1 MTRRLPALAPARRPT
16 NVTRMRT
23 DLLFRSLL
31 PLLAWLSCGYKE
43 VAPPPQVVLPASLGA
58 AASLAAIRVP
68 ADLEVELVAAE
79 PAVLDPVDL
88 AWGADGRLWV
98 VEMADYPRG
107 LDGKGQPG
115 GRIRVLESTRGDGRY
130 DRSTLFADGLRSP
143 TAVLPWRTGILVVA
157 VPDLLFLEDTDGDG
171 RADVRRPLFTGLAEG
186 NEQHLSNGL
195 QWGLDGWVHLANG
208 NSGGKVRRADAAGP
222 VVELGQRDFRLRPDS
237 GEIETVAGQTQAG
250 RNRDDWGNWFG
261 GNNSNP
267 IWHYALE
274 EHYLRRNP
282 RLVPPSA
289 TVTVAAIPG
298 AARVYP
304 RSETLARFNDGF
316 AANHFTSACGTVI
329 YRDDLLGPAYAG
341 NVFVCEPVHNLV
353 HREVLDADGA
363 TFRSRRPE
371 SEATAE
377 FLTSTDAWSRFVAAR
392 TGPDGAL
399 YVADMYRLVIEHPQW
414 IPDAWQRVLGDLR
427 AGSEQGRIYRIR
439 PRGGALRAVPR
450 LDRADAAGL
459 ADALRSPSGTLRDLA
474 QQQLEWRRPEG
485 AAALVE
491 QVARGAERPAA
502 RAQALWT
509 LHGSGLL
516 NPGMLRHAL
525 RDPHAGVRRQAVR
538 LSESLGQGD
547 AGLRAAVLGLADDPD
562 AAVRQQVGYTLGEW
576 SGAEAGEALA
586 RLLARE
592 RDRYVRA
599 AALSSALPHAEVVL
613 EALHGA
619 GPSQSALVAEIA
631 AATANARALG
641 RLLEAVPAALAR
653 GEEGEGLRALGEL
666 LDLLQRQGQ
675 TLTRLHA
682 DAGASL
688 RPALEALDPVLERA
702 RSLAGDPAAP
712 VGTRLAAVALL
723 GRGRSRQAED
733 GKLLAALLD
742 ARQPPEVQLAAAR
755 ALGGINRTQTPGL
768 LLDGWGGHSP
778 SLRAL
783 ILGLLA
789 SRPAWAQVLLDRAE
803 RDEAFRAQI
812 DAARRTALTQ
822 HGNPRIAER
831 AAAVFGAADAAGRQ
845 ALVRDYLAAVGPLRP
860 DAHRGG
866 EVFAQACSACHRFG
880 PVPGRAVGPDLAVV
894 KDRSPEYL
902 ISHILDPNRAVEDRY
917 LFYTANLADGRTAV
931 GMLAAESA
939 GSLTLLGLEGEEQVI
954 LRSELRT
961 LISSGRSLMP
971 EGLEAAVDAQAM
983 ADLVGFLAAPPA
995 AGRR

>member
-1 MTRRLPALAPARRPT
+1 MRADRLPRL
-16 NVTRMRT
+16 
-23 DLLFRSLL
+23 LL

-43 VAPPPQVVLPASLGA
+43 VAPPPKVLLPAPLAA
-58 AASLAAIRVP
+58 AASLAAIQVP
-68 ADLEVELVAAE
+68 GDLEVELVAAE

-130 DRSTLFADGLRSP
+130 DRSTLFADGLRAP
-143 TAVLPWRTGILVVA
+143 TAVLPWRSGILVVA

-195 QWGLDGWVHLANG
+195 QWSLDGWVHLANG
-208 NSGGKVRRADAAGP
+208 NSGGKVRRAGAVGP

-237 GEIETVAGQTQAG
+237 GEIETLAGQTQAG

-282 RLVPPSA
+282 RLLPPSA

-329 YRDDLLGPAYAG
+329 YRDALLGPGYAG

-353 HREVLDADGA
+353 HREVLEADGA

-371 SEATAE
+371 SEATSE

-392 TGPDGAL
+392 AGPDGAL

-414 IPDAWQRVLGDLR
+414 IPEAWQRVLGDLR

-439 PRGGALRAVPR
+439 PRAGVLRPVPR
-450 LDRADAAGL
+450 LDRANAGEL
-459 ADALRSPSGTLRDLA
+459 AHALRSPSGTLRDLA

-485 AAALVE
+485 AAKVVE
-491 QVARGAERPAA
+491 QVAVGAELPAA
-502 RAQALWT
+502 RAQALWA
-509 LHGSGLL
+509 LHGIGAL
-516 NPGMLRHAL
+516 NPAVVLRAL
-525 RDPHAGVRRQAVR
+525 RDPHAGVRRQAIR
-538 LSESLGQGD
+538 LSEAIAVAD
-547 AGLRAAVLGLADDPD
+547 PALRAAVAALVDDPD

-576 SGAEAGEALA
+576 PGAEAGEALA

-592 RDRYVRA
+592 GDRYARA
-599 AALSSALPHAEVVL
+599 AALSSALPHADVVL
-613 EALHGA
+613 EALHAA
-619 GPSQSALVAEIA
+619 GPAQGPLVAEIA
-631 AATANARALG
+631 AATANARALT
-641 RLLEAVPAALAR
+641 RLLTAVPAALQR
-653 GEEGEGLRALGEL
+653 GELAEGLQALGEL

-675 TLTRLHA
+675 TLVRLHG
-682 DAGASL
+682 DAGAPL
-688 RPALEALDPVLERA
+688 RQALEALDPVLERA
-702 RSLAGDPAAP
+702 RAVAADPAAETR
-712 VGTRLAAVALL
+712 TRLAAVTLL
-723 GRGRSRQAED
+723 GRGRGQQAED
-733 GKLLAALLD
+733 AGRLAALLD
-742 ARQPPEVQLAAAR
+742 ARQPPEVQWAAAR

-768 LLDGWGGHSP
+768 LLAGWESHSP
-778 SLRAL
+778 RLRGL

-789 SRPAWAQVLLDRAE
+789 GRPAWAQVLLDRAE

-822 HGNPRIAER
+822 HGNSRIASR
-831 AAAVFGAADAAGRQ
+831 AAAVFGAGDAAGRQ
-845 ALVRDYLAAVGPLRP
+845 AIVRDYVAAVAPLRADP
-860 DAHRGG
+860 DRGAT
-866 EVFAQACSACHRFG
+866 VFAQSCSACHRFG
-880 PVPGRAVGPDLAVV
+880 AVPGRAVGPDLAVV

-902 ISHILDPNRAVEDRY
+902 IGHILDPNRAVEDRY

-939 GSLTLLGLEGEEQVI
+939 GALTLLGLDGEEQVI

-983 ADLVGFLAAPPA
+983 ADLVGFLAAPAA
-995 AGRR
+995 AGAR

>member
-1 MTRRLPALAPARRPT
+1 MRADRLPRL
-16 NVTRMRT
+16 
-23 DLLFRSLL
+23 LL

-43 VAPPPQVVLPASLGA
+43 VAPPPKVVLPTPLAA
-58 AASLAAIRVP
+58 AASLAAIQVP
-68 ADLEVELVAAE
+68 SDLEIELVAAE

-130 DRSTLFADGLRSP
+130 DRSTLYAEGLRAP
-143 TAVLPWRTGILVVA
+143 TAVLPWRSGILVVA

-195 QWGLDGWVHLANG
+195 QWSLDGWVHLANG
-208 NSGGKVRRADAAGP
+208 NSGGKVRRAGAVGP

-237 GEIETVAGQTQAG
+237 GEIETLAGQTQAG

-282 RLVPPSA
+282 RLVPPSGA
-289 TVTVAAIPG
+289 VTVAAIPG

-329 YRDDLLGPAYAG
+329 YRDSLLGPGYAG

-353 HREVLDADGA
+353 HREVLEADGA
-363 TFRSRRPE
+363 TFRGRRPE
-371 SEATAE
+371 AEATAE
-377 FLTSTDAWSRFVAAR
+377 FLASTDAWSRFVAAR
-392 TGPDGAL
+392 AGPDGAL

-414 IPDAWQRVLGDLR
+414 IPEAWQRVLGDLR

-439 PRGGALRAVPR
+439 PRAGALRPVPR
-450 LDRADAAGL
+450 LDRADAGEL
-459 ADALRSPSGTLRDLA
+459 ANALRSPSGVLRDLA

-485 AAALVE
+485 AAKVVE
-491 QVARGAERPAA
+491 QVAVGAELPAA
-502 RAQALWT
+502 RAQALWA
-509 LHGSGLL
+509 LHGIGALT
-516 NPGMLRHAL
+516 PPVVLRSL
-525 RDPHAGVRRQAVR
+525 RDLHAGVRRQAIR
-538 LSESLGQGD
+538 LSETIAAAD
-547 AGLRAAVLGLADDPD
+547 PALRAAVAALVDDPD
-562 AAVRQQVGYTLGEW
+562 AVVRQQVGYTLGEW
-576 SGAEAGEALA
+576 PGVEVGEALA

-599 AALSSALPHAEVVL
+599 AALSSALPHADVVL
-613 EALHGA
+613 ETLHAA
-619 GPSQSALVAEIA
+619 GLAQSPLVAEIA
-631 AATANARALG
+631 AATANARALT
-641 RLLEAVPAALAR
+641 RLLAAVPAALQR
-653 GEEGEGLRALGEL
+653 GEVSEGLQALGEL

-675 TLTRLHA
+675 TLPRLHG
-682 DAGASL
+682 DAGAPL
-688 RPALEALDPVLERA
+688 RQALEALDPVLERA
-702 RSLAGDPAAP
+702 RVVAADPTEETR
-712 VGTRLAAVALL
+712 TRLAAVTLL
-723 GRGRSRQAED
+723 GRGRGQQAED
-733 GKLLAALLD
+733 AGRLAALLD
-742 ARQPPEVQLAAAR
+742 ARQSPELQWAAAR

-768 LLDGWGGHSP
+768 LLAGWEGHSP
-778 SLRAL
+778 RLRGL

-789 SRPAWAQVLLDRAE
+789 GRPAWAQVLLDRAE
-803 RDEAFRAQI
+803 RDEAFRTQI

-822 HGNPRIAER
+822 HGNPRIATR
-831 AAAVFGAADAAGRQ
+831 AAAVFGAGDAAGRQ
-845 ALVRDYLAAVGPLRP
+845 AIVRDYVAAVAPLRADP
-860 DAHRGG
+860 GRGAT
-866 EVFAQACSACHRFG
+866 VFAQSCSACHRFG
-880 PVPGRAVGPDLAVV
+880 AVPGRAVGPDLAVV

-902 ISHILDPNRAVEDRY
+902 IGHILDPNRAVEDRY

-939 GSLTLLGLEGEEQVI
+939 GALTLLGLDGEEQVI

-983 ADLVGFLAAPPA
+983 ADLVGFLAAPA
-995 AGRR
+995 AGGR

>member
-1 MTRRLPALAPARRPT
+1 MRADRP
-16 NVTRMRT
+16 
-23 DLLFRSLL
+23 FRFLL

-43 VAPPPQVVLPASLGA
+43 VAPPPKVVLPAPLPA
-58 AASLAAIRVP
+58 AASLAAIQVP
-68 ADLEVELVAAE
+68 ADLAIELVAAE

-130 DRSTLFADGLRSP
+130 DRSTLFADGLRAP
-143 TAVLPWRTGILVVA
+143 TAVLPWRAGVLVVA
-157 VPDLLFLEDTDGDG
+157 VPELLYLEDTDGDG
-171 RADVRRPLFTGLAEG
+171 RADLRRPLFTGLAEG

-208 NSGGKVRRADAAGP
+208 NSGGKVRRAGSAGP
-222 VVELGQRDFRLRPDS
+222 VVELGQRDFRVRPDT

-282 RLVPPSA
+282 RLLPPSA

-329 YRDDLLGPAYAG
+329 YRDSLLGPGYAG

-353 HREVLDADGA
+353 HRQVLEVDGA

-371 SEATAE
+371 GEAASE
-377 FLTSTDAWSRFVAAR
+377 FLASSDAWSRFVAAR
-392 TGPDGAL
+392 AGPDGAL

-427 AGSEQGRIYRIR
+427 AGADQGRIYRLR
-439 PRGGALRAVPR
+439 PRVGALRPVPR
-450 LDRADAAGL
+450 LDRAGAAEL
-459 ADALRSPSGTLRDLA
+459 ADALRSPSGVLRDLA
-474 QQQLEWRRPEG
+474 QQQVEWRRPEG
-485 AAALVE
+485 AAGAVG
-491 QVARGAERPAA
+491 QVALGADLPAA
-502 RAQALWT
+502 RAQALWA
-509 LHGSGLL
+509 LHGIGALDPAVLL
-516 NPGMLRHAL
+516 RSL
-525 RDPHAGVRRQAVR
+525 RDPHPGVRRQAVR
-538 LSESLGQGD
+538 LSEVPGGGD
-547 AGLRAAVLGLADDPD
+547 PGLRAAVIRLIDDPD
-562 AAVRQQVGYTLGEW
+562 ATVRQQVGYTLGEW
-576 SGAEAGEALA
+576 PGADSGEALA
-586 RLLARE
+586 RLLAGERE
-592 RDRYVRA
+592 RYVRA

-613 EALHGA
+613 EALQAA
-619 GPSQSALVAEIA
+619 GPAQNALVAEIA
-631 AATANARALG
+631 AATANARALT
-641 RLLEAVPAALAR
+641 RLLAAVPAALR
-653 GEEGEGLRALGEL
+653 QGEVGEGLRTLGEL

-675 TLTRLHA
+675 TLARMHA
-682 DAGASL
+682 DAGPPL
-688 RPALEALDPVLERA
+688 RQALEALDPVLDRA
-702 RSLAGDPAAP
+702 RTVAADPAAP
-712 VGTRLAAVALL
+712 LGTRLAAVALL
-723 GRGRSRQAED
+723 GRGRGQQPED
-733 GKLLAALLD
+733 GNRLAALLD
-742 ARQPPEVQLAAAR
+742 ARQPSEVQLAAAR
-755 ALGGINRTQTPGL
+755 ALGGINRTQTPAL
-768 LLDGWGGHSP
+768 LLAGWDGHSP
-778 SLRAL
+778 RLRQV

-789 SRPAWAQVLLDRAE
+789 ARPAWAQVLLDRAE

-822 HGNPRIAER
+822 HGNARIADR
-831 AAAVFGAADAAGRQ
+831 AVAVFGAADAAGRQ
-845 ALVRDYLAAVGPLRP
+845 AVVRDYLAAVAPLRADP
-860 DAHRGG
+860 RRGAN
-866 EVFAQACSACHRFG
+866 VFTQSCSACHRFG

-902 ISHILDPNRAVEDRY
+902 IGHILDPNRAVEDRY

-939 GSLTLLGLEGEEQVI
+939 GALTLLGLDGEEQVI
-954 LRSELRT
+954 PRSELRT

-971 EGLEAAVDAQAM
+971 EGLEAAVDPQAM
-983 ADLVGFLAAPPA
+983 ADLVGFLAAPDA
-995 AGRR
+995 AGAR

>member
-1 MTRRLPALAPARRPT
+1 MRVDRLPRL
-16 NVTRMRT
+16 
-23 DLLFRSLL
+23 LL

-43 VAPPPQVVLPASLGA
+43 VAPPPQVVLPAPLAA
-58 AASLAAIRVP
+58 AASLAAIQVP

-143 TAVLPWRTGILVVA
+143 TAVLPWRSGVLVVA

-171 RADVRRPLFTGLAEG
+171 RADVRRALFTGLAEG

-195 QWGLDGWVHLANG
+195 QWSLDGWVHLANG
-208 NSGGKVRRADAAGP
+208 NSGGKVRRAGANGP

-329 YRDDLLGPAYAG
+329 YRDVLLGPGYAG

-353 HREVLDADGA
+353 HREVLAADGA
-363 TFRSRRPE
+363 TFHSRRPE
-371 SEATAE
+371 SEANSE
-377 FLTSTDAWSRFVAAR
+377 FLASTDAWSRFVAAR
-392 TGPDGAL
+392 AGPDGAL
-399 YVADMYRLVIEHPQW
+399 YLADMYRLVIEHPQW

-427 AGSEQGRIYRIR
+427 AGHEKGRIYRIR
-439 PRGGALRAVPR
+439 PRGGALRTVPR

-459 ADALRSPSGTLRDLA
+459 AEALRSPSGALRDLA
-474 QQQLEWRRPEG
+474 QQQVEWRRPDG
-485 AAALVE
+485 AAAVVE
-491 QVARGAERPAA
+491 QVARGAELPAA
-502 RAQALWT
+502 RAQALWA
-509 LHGSGLL
+509 LQGIGAL
-516 NPGMLRHAL
+516 NPAALLRAL

-538 LSESLGQGD
+538 LSEVIG
-547 AGLRAAVLGLADDPD
+547 ATEPGLRAAVISLVEDPA

-576 SGAEAGEALA
+576 LGAEAGEALA
-586 RLLARE
+586 RLLVRE

-613 EALHGA
+613 ESLHTA
-619 GPSQSALVAEIA
+619 GPAQAPLVAEIA
-631 AATANARALG
+631 AATANARALT
-641 RLLEAVPAALAR
+641 RLLAAVPAALER
-653 GEEGEGLRALGEL
+653 GELGPGLKALGEL

-675 TLTRLHA
+675 TLARLHA
-682 DAGASL
+682 DSGAPL
-688 RPALEALDPVLERA
+688 RQALEALDPVLERA
-702 RSLAGDPAAP
+702 RGVAADPAAP
-712 VGTRLAAVALL
+712 VGARLVAVALL
-723 GRGRSRQAED
+723 GRGRGQVAED
-733 GKLLAALLD
+733 AARLAALLD
-742 ARQPPEVQLAAAR
+742 ARQPVELQLAAAR

-768 LLDGWGGHSP
+768 LLAGWESHAP
-778 SLRAL
+778 RLRAV

-789 SRPAWAQVLLDRAE
+789 ARPAWAQVLLDRAE

-822 HGNPRIAER
+822 HGNPRLADR
-831 AAAVFGAADAAGRQ
+831 AAAIFGAADAAGRQ
-845 ALVRDYLAAVGPLRP
+845 AVVRDYLAAVAPLRADP
-860 DAHRGG
+860 RRGG
-866 EVFAQACSACHRFG
+866 AVFAQSCSACHRFG

-902 ISHILDPNRAVEDRY
+902 IGHILDPNRAVEDRY

-939 GSLTLLGLEGEEQVI
+939 GSLTLLGLDGEEQVI

-983 ADLVGFLAAPPA
+983 ADLVAFLASPETA
-995 AGRR
+995 RMR

>member
-1 MTRRLPALAPARRPT
+1 
-16 NVTRMRT
+16 MRA
-23 DLLFRSLL
+23 DRLFRFLL
-31 PLLAWLSCGYKE
+31 PLLAWLACGYKE
-43 VAPPPQVVLPASLGA
+43 VAPPPKVLLPAPLEA
-58 AASLAAIRVP
+58 AASLAAIQVP

-130 DRSTLFADGLRSP
+130 DRSTLFADGLRAP
-143 TAVLPWRTGILVVA
+143 TAVLPWRSGILVVA

-208 NSGGKVRRADAAGP
+208 NSGGKVRRAGSAGP

-267 IWHYALE
+267 IWHFALE

-329 YRDDLLGPAYAG
+329 YRDSLLGPGYAG

-353 HREVLDADGA
+353 HREVLEADGA
-363 TFRSRRPE
+363 TFRSRRPA
-371 SEATAE
+371 SETTAE
-377 FLTSTDAWSRFVAAR
+377 FLASTDAWSRFVAAR
-392 TGPDGAL
+392 AGPDGAL
-399 YVADMYRLVIEHPQW
+399 YIADMYRLVIEHPQW

-427 AGSEQGRIYRIR
+427 AGHEKGRIYRIR
-439 PRGGALRAVPR
+439 PRGGAVRTVPR

-459 ADALRSPSGTLRDLA
+459 AEALRSPSGTLRDLA
-474 QQQLEWRRPEG
+474 QQQVEWRRPDG
-485 AAALVE
+485 AAAVVE
-491 QVARGAERPAA
+491 QVAREAELPAA
-502 RAQALWT
+502 RAQALWA
-509 LHGSGLL
+509 LQGVGAL
-516 NPGMLRHAL
+516 NPAMLLRSL

-538 LSESLGQGD
+538 LSEAVGAGDPVLRTAVISL
-547 AGLRAAVLGLADDPD
+547 VDDPD

-576 SGAEAGEALA
+576 PGAEVGEALA

-592 RDRYVRA
+592 RERYVRA

-613 EALHGA
+613 EALHDA
-619 GPSQSALVAEIA
+619 GPGQSALVAEIA
-631 AATANARALG
+631 AATANARALT
-641 RLLEAVPAALAR
+641 RLLAAVPAALAR
-653 GEEGEGLRALGEL
+653 GEEGEGLRSLGEL

-675 TLTRLHA
+675 TLARLHG
-682 DAGASL
+682 DAGAPL
-688 RPALEALDPVLERA
+688 RQALEALDPVLARA
-702 RSLAGDPAAP
+702 RAIAADATAP
-712 VGTRLAAVALL
+712 VETRLVAVALL
-723 GRGRSRQAED
+723 GRGRGQQVED
-733 GKLLAALLD
+733 GKLLASLLE

-755 ALGGINRTQTPGL
+755 GLGGINRTQTPGL
-768 LLDGWGGHSP
+768 LLAGWESHAP
-778 SLRAL
+778 RVRAV

-789 SRPAWAQVLLDRAE
+789 ARPAWAQVLLDRAE
-803 RDEAFRAQI
+803 RDETFRAQI

-822 HGNPRIAER
+822 HGNSRIAER

-845 ALVRDYLAAVGPLRP
+845 AVVRDYLASVAPLRADP
-860 DAHRGG
+860 RRGG
-866 EVFAQACSACHRFG
+866 EVFTQSCSACHRFG

-902 ISHILDPNRAVEDRY
+902 IGHILDPNRAVEDRY

-939 GSLTLLGLEGEEQVI
+939 GSLTLLGLDGEEQVI

-983 ADLVGFLAAPPA
+983 ADLVAFLAAPGA
-995 AGRR
+995 AGVR